1 MTSTDHFPVR
11 IPSTRTCAAV
21 SRDPASAPGILN
33 FRTREL
39 TWSNTTRKLFG
50 VSPATP
56 IDYDI
61 FLSLLDL
68 QDRDRTAEAMQQSIE
83 TGCNFDVQYR
93 VHRHSD
99 AGHWVR
105 ALGAIVAGSDG
116 GPARLSGVMI
126 DIDHEKRLEDDL
138 RTRERHFRSI
148 LDTVPDA
155 MIVIDKHGIMQ
166 FFSSAAERQFGYSE
180 PEAIGKN
187 ISELMPEPD
196 RSRHDG
202 YLARYLKTGERRII
216 GIGRI
221 VTGMRKDGTTFPMHL
236 TIGEMQSVGQPFF
249 TGFVRDL
256 TEQQQTQAR
265 LQELQSELVHVSR
278 LSAMGEMAS
287 ALAHE
292 LNQPLSAIS
301 NYMKGS
307 RRLLATST
315 DVNAPKIEAALD
327 RAAEQ
332 AIRAGDIIR
341 RLRNFVAREASEKR
355 VEKSFETDRGGRR
368 ARAHRR
374 PRTRGVTALQARSD
388 LRPGACRQ
396 GPDSAGSGQSFPQCA
411 GSDGHFDPSRA
422 HRLKRQVRR

>member
-1 MTSTDHFPVR
+1 MIDVDRPFPSQDPLDQNVR
-11 IPSTRTCAAV
+11 S
-21 SRDPASAPGILN
+21 GIEGSGVGTWD
-33 FRTREL
+33 FEFSTREL

-155 MIVIDKHGIMQ
+155 MIVIDGHGIMQ

-180 PEAIGKN
+180 HEAIGQN
-187 ISELMPEPD
+187 VSDADAAAGSQRATTVTSPAIST
-196 RSRHDG
+196 
-202 YLARYLKTGERRII
+202 TGERHII

-221 VTGMRKDGTTFPMHL
+221 VTGHAQGRHDL
-236 TIGEMQSVGQPFF
+236 SDASVDRRNAIRRRALLHRF
-249 TGFVRDL
+249 R
-256 TEQQQTQAR
+256 AR
-265 LQELQSELVHVSR
+265 
-278 LSAMGEMAS
+278 
-287 ALAHE
+287 
-292 LNQPLSAIS
+292 P
-301 NYMKGS
+301 
-307 RRLLATST
+307 
-315 DVNAPKIEAALD
+315 D
-327 RAAEQ
+327 RAPADP
-332 AIRAGDIIR
+332 GTDC
-341 RLRNFVAREASEKR
+341 RNCNPNSFTFRGSARWER
-355 VEKSFETDRGGRR
+355 W
-368 ARAHRR
+368 R
-374 PRTRGVTALQARSD
+374 PRSRTNSISRS
-388 LRPGACRQ
+388 P
-396 GPDSAGSGQSFPQCA
+396 PSATT
-411 GSDGHFDPSRA
+411 
-422 HRLKRQVRR
+422 